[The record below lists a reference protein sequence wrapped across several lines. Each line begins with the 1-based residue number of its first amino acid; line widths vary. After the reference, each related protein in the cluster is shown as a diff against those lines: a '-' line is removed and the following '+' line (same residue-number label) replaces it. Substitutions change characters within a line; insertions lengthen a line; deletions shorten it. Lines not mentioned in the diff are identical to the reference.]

1 MNCIVRVIKMNATKL
16 KEFAL
21 SLGYTLADEDCEEI
35 LSTTFEGESVEK
47 AVNDFLNAYER

>member
-1 MNCIVRVIKMNATKL
+1 MNATKL

-35 LSTTFEGESVEK
+35 ISTSYEGETVQQ
-47 AVNDFLNAYER
+47 AVNDFLNAFER

>member
-1 MNCIVRVIKMNATKL
+1 MNATKL

-35 LSTTFEGESVEK
+35 LSTTFEGETVEQ